1 MRWIIE
7 ANIARLKA
15 LLKTELDPT
24 KHAMEARL
32 LAEEEAKLSKQLMPD
47 ESGLRR
53 EFSRSTC
60 ANGSA

>member
-1 MRWIIE
+1 
-7 ANIARLKA
+7 
-15 LLKTELDPT
+15 
-24 KHAMEARL
+24 MEARL

>member
-47 ESGLRR
+47 EKR
-53 EFSRSTC
+53 
-60 ANGSA
+60 A